1 MIKSFASLVFLG
13 VLLIIAGF
21 LIAEDGGGE
30 TGIDLHVPSPS
41 PTPGDIQSSP
51 SPTPYGGQAIEVAM
65 PLGGDLS
72 FSSHSSAAGSLVS
85 GSPTPIPITP
95 EQEVSGG
102 FTRYIPDNNGD
113 MEWKLEGETVKF
125 LTPTCLEIMAMTAYS
140 LSPEIGYLKITA
152 GKVLYYTDS
161 KKAQAEEERIT
172 VRRENMVLTGSGFL
186 WSPNLEQIRVAED
199 VKVLIKEKGNMGL
212 FPL

>member
-1 MIKSFASLVFLG
+1 MINRFASLVVVGAFLTITG
-13 VLLIIAGF
+13 VLSAEEYEGDIGIDHNQPLPSSTPDDTQSSPPPTPCGSPTIAAG
-21 LIAEDGGGE
+21 LPL
-30 TGIDLHVPSPS
+30 GIDLSFAS
-41 PTPGDIQSSP
+41 QSSI
-51 SPTPYGGQAIEVAM
+51 SE
-65 PLGGDLS
+65 
-72 FSSHSSAAGSLVS
+72 SLIS

-102 FTRYIPDNNGD
+102 FTRYIPDDNGD
-113 MEWKLEGETVKF
+113 MEWKLEGDSVKF
-125 LTPTCLEIMAMTAYS
+125 LSPTCLEIMAMTAYS

-161 KKAQAEEERIT
+161 KKAQADEERIT
-172 VRRENMVLTGSGFL
+172 VRRENSVLTGSGFL
-186 WSPNLEQIRVAED
+186 WTPNLEQIRVGED